1 MHGSRGKRHDYLG
14 MWIDYSIPGEVII
27 FMEEY
32 LTGVLENL
40 PEEITET
47 PETPATS
54 NLFNVRNEKERE
66 IIDETRAQA
75 FHHTVAQL
83 LFTGIL

>member
-1 MHGSRGKRHDYLG
+1 
-14 MWIDYSIPGEVII
+14 
-27 FMEEY
+27 MEEY
-32 LTGVLENL
+32 PRGVIDDF

-47 PETPATS
+47 PETPVTS
-54 NLFNVRNEKERE
+54 NLFNVRNDKEQE
-66 IIDETRAQA
+66 ILDETRDQA